1 MPSVKICKS
10 SVDAVRQG
18 ERDTYLWDIEFA
30 GFGLKVTPKGS
41 KVYLVQYRVG
51 GRKGRTRRVTIGKH
65 GAPWTDPTTGIAKT
79 LTPDTARSEAKRLLG
94 LAAAGCDPAEEK
106 TQARQDPTISELCD
120 LYLEHGCATQKVSTM
135 ISDRG
140 RIERHIKPLLGKR
153 RVRTVIRVDIQRFMQ
168 DVASGKTARAKVT
181 GWRGRSI
188 VRGGRGAANRTL
200 ALLSSVFRF
209 AVDSGL
215 RSDNPCL
222 GARRFVGEKK
232 ERFLSPKEL
241 ERLGDALA
249 VAEREGAN
257 IYAVNAIRL
266 LALTGCRKSE
276 ILSLKWDYIDWERS
290 CACLPDSKS
299 GAKVV
304 PLGAAALEV
313 LLSLPRTGAQPFV
326 FPSNRSEGHF
336 VGLQKF
342 WEKIREQADLP
353 GVRLHDLRHG
363 FASVAVSGGDSLYLV
378 GKVLGHLQTRTT
390 ERYAHVS
397 DDPVR
402 AVADRTAKAIAAAMK
417 GDSADFLEF
426 RKKA

>member
-1 MPSVKICKS
+1 MPSAKISKM
-10 SVDAVRQG
+10 SVDAVKQG
-18 ERDTYLWDIEFA
+18 ERDIYIWDCELA

-41 KVYLVQYRVG
+41 KVYLAQYRVG

-65 GAPWTDPTTGIAKT
+65 GSPWTDPTTGIAKT
-79 LTPDTARSEAKRLLG
+79 LTPDTARGEAKRLLG

-106 TQARQDPTISELCD
+106 TQARKDPTISELCD
-120 LYLEHGCATQKVSTM
+120 LYLEHGCATQKESTL

-140 RIERHIKPLLGKR
+140 RIERHIKPLLGRR
-153 RVRTVIRVDIQRFMQ
+153 RVKTVSRADIQRFMQ
-168 DVASGKTARAKVT
+168 DVASGKTAGKKST
-181 GWRGRSI
+181 GGRGRSI

-200 ALLSSVFRF
+200 ALLSSIFRF

-215 RSDNPCL
+215 RGDNPCL
-222 GARRFVGEKK
+222 GTKRFSGQKR

-276 ILSLKWDYIDWERS
+276 ILSLKWDYVDWEHS
-290 CACLPDSKS
+290 CARLPDSKS
-299 GAKVV
+299 GARVV

-313 LLSLPRTGAQPFV
+313 LALLPRTGAHPFV
-326 FPSNRSEGHF
+326 FPSNRSDGHF
-336 VGLQKF
+336 IGLQKF
-342 WEKIREQADLP
+342 WEKIREQADFP

-378 GKVLGHLQTRTT
+378 GKVLGHLQARTT

-402 AVADRTAKAIAAAMK
+402 AVANRTARAIDAAMK
-417 GDSADFLEF
+417 GSSAELVHIAKE
-426 RKKA
+426 K